1 MRKGWILGMAVIFIL
16 SLASEVYA
24 ASAVFP
30 LSGDSIDARKV
41 KFSWRTSVYID
52 EETGDRRPPLL
63 TRIQIF
69 KDHFGGELVF
79 DQILPTHGHYRKEVE
94 VELPSEGRYEWRT
107 KDKSPFDNRWSDWYD
122 FGHFFLVWRPPG
134 VLYPQFPYGYID
146 LGCFH
151 IAEGLC
157 CFCGSKVIQVEFDR
171 EWRGWITFRWT
182 GAGDNYVK
190 SHTPEGRG
198 IHLRI
203 WKGSNLI
210 YERRCE
216 FPYLDCCRTLPEGYW
231 CSPLGRFFILNMSEW
246 ESGSYGWAVREKNE
260 FGWGEWGYGLGFTL
274 WRRVRLLVPD
284 DNATWHPITP
294 TSEFTQVCL
303 AWELV
308 DPGPVSEFEYV
319 LWKTDGRGNLIGT
332 TRGVSECVNIP
343 NDERFGEGYYIW
355 TVRDPAGPTLSGE
368 RWPEKRRF
376 RIVYRPAKPEII
388 SPVENAKCVL
398 PKPTFKWRKALH
410 ATSYDLE
417 LRAGSASG
425 KVVLAKRLRP
435 FVGIVIGR
443 GGIELYKP
451 ANPLPVGKYIL
462 KIRSVRTP
470 PGISHAEEKSP
481 WAIRRFEII
490 EPVVKILTKKK
501 MQQIPSAPA
510 LSSGGESR
518 GTPLIRTDSSP
529 PNIKILSPKNN
540 EKIKMPTIP
549 ATITVIAKVDDAG
562 SPASGIDRV
571 EFWFN
576 GRKVIEKKKP
586 SKGSRYSVKIG
597 AIKEGWNK
605 IMVKAYDRAGN
616 HRSVGI
622 RFYIEHVVKKPVIKK
637 QTPIAPKVKPLPIK
651 EK

>member
-1 MRKGWILGMAVIFIL
+1 MRKGWILITVIIFIL
-16 SLASEVYA
+16 SIVSKVYTQP
-24 ASAVFP
+24 FP
-30 LSGDSIDARKV
+30 GDIIFAHKV
-41 KFSWRTSVYID
+41 KFSWWISVYID
-52 EETGDRRPPLL
+52 EETGERSPALL

-69 KDHFGGELVF
+69 KEHIGGDLVF
-79 DQILPTHGHYRKEVE
+79 DQIIPTYGRCEREME
-94 VELPSEGRYEWRT
+94 VELPNEGRYEWRT
-107 KDKSPFDNRWSDWYD
+107 KDKSPFDNRWSDWHN
-122 FGHFFLVWRPPG
+122 FGHFFLVWQPPDPPRPICPSG
-134 VLYPQFPYGYID
+134 YVKPYGEVT
-146 LGCFH
+146 
-151 IAEGLC
+151 EGV
-157 CFCGSKVIQVEFDR
+157 CGMGYEAWAGWVEF
-171 EWRGWITFRWT
+171 RWM
-182 GAGDNYVK
+182 GSGNRR
-190 SHTPEGRG
+190 SG
-198 IHLRI
+198 IQEVHLRI

-210 YERRCE
+210 FEHRYELNDS
-216 FPYLDCCRTLPEGYW
+216 LDPCRHIREGYLPAW
-231 CSPLGRFFILNMSEW
+231 RMFVLDLSEW
-246 ESGSYGWAVREKNE
+246 ESGTYTWRVREKNDS
-260 FGWGEWGYGLGFTL
+260 GWSGWSNPETFTL
-274 WRRVRLLVPD
+274 WRRVKLLAPD

-319 LWKTDGRGNLIGT
+319 LWKTDGRGNLIRAFSGT

-443 GGIELYKP
+443 GGIESYKP

-540 EKIKMPTIP
+540 EKIKMPIIP

-576 GRKVIEKKKP
+576 GRKVIEKKKT
-586 SKGSRYSVKIG
+586 SKGSRYSAKIG

>member
-1 MRKGWILGMAVIFIL
+1 MRKGWILGVIVIFIL

-24 ASAVFP
+24 ASALFP
-30 LSGDSIDARKV
+30 VSGDSIDARKV
-41 KFSWRTSVYID
+41 KFSWLTSRYID

-69 KDHFGGELVF
+69 KEHFGGELVL
-79 DQILPTHGHYRKEVE
+79 DQTLSTNGEYKKEVE
-94 VELPSEGRYEWRT
+94 VELPSEGRYVWRT
-107 KDKSPFDNRWSDWYD
+107 KDKSPFDNRWSHWYD

-134 VLYPQFPYGYID
+134 VRYPQSPTGYITGIGNVPD
-146 LGCFH
+146 GTCECDK
-151 IAEGLC
+151 INWEGWVN
-157 CFCGSKVIQVEFDR
+157 F
-171 EWRGWITFRWT
+171 EWS
-182 GAGDNYVK
+182 GAGDTYLK

-198 IHLRI
+198 IHLRV
-203 WKGSNLI
+203 WKGSSNLI

-216 FPYLDCCRTLPEGYW
+216 FPHDRCGTLPEGYW
-231 CSPLGRFFILNMSEW
+231 CVPLGRSFMLNMSEW

-260 FGWGEWGYGLGFTL
+260 FGWGEWSYGLSFTL

-303 AWELV
+303 AWKLV
-308 DPGPVSEFEYV
+308 DPGPIGRLEFEYQI
-319 LWKTDGRGNLIGT
+319 WKTDENGELIRRVIKRT
-332 TRGVSECVNIP
+332 TRDVSECVNIP
-343 NDERFGEGYYIW
+343 NDESFGEGYYIW

-435 FVGIVIGR
+435 FVGIVIGK
-443 GGIELYKP
+443 GGIESYKP
-451 ANPLPVGKYIL
+451 ANPLPVGKYVL

-481 WAIRRFEII
+481 WAIRRFEIM
-490 EPVVKILTKKK
+490 ELTAKKVTKKK

-529 PNIKILSPKNN
+529 PDIKILSPKNN
-540 EKIKMPTIP
+540 EKIKMSIIP
-549 ATITVIAKVDDAG
+549 ATITVIARVDDAG

-586 SKGSRYSVKIG
+586 SEGSRYSAKIG
-597 AIKEGWNK
+597 ALKEGWNRL
-605 IMVKAYDRAGN
+605 IVKAYDRAGN
-616 HRSVGI
+616 HRSVEV
-622 RFYIEHVVKKPVIKK
+622 RFYIEHVIKKPVIKK
-637 QTPIAPKVKPLPIK
+637 QTPVGPKVKPLSIK